1 MSGAIPEHTTRRM
14 LVDDLSEVLYNER
27 RSYSH
32 PWTEG
37 IFKDSIDSG
46 YECWLLLTEQKN
58 IGHAIL
64 SFAAGESHLLNICI
78 NPEQQGKGLGKKL
91 VEHMLV
97 KASERGAHAVFLEV
111 RASNLAAYSLYISLG
126 FSDIGVRHNY
136 YPAFSG
142 REDALV
148 LTKVLTKE
156 PD

>member
-1 MSGAIPEHTTRRM
+1 MSGPAPAHTIRRM

-37 IFKDSIDSG
+37 IFKDSMSSG
-46 YECWLLLTEQKN
+46 YECWLLLTEEEN

-64 SFAAGESHLLNICI
+64 SCAAGESHLLNICI
-78 NPEQQGKGLGKKL
+78 NPEHQGKGLGKKL

-97 KASERGAHAVFLEV
+97 RASERDAKAIFLEV
-111 RASNLAAYSLYISLG
+111 RASNLTAYSLYLSLG

-148 LTKVLTKE
+148 LTKELTNE
-156 PD
+156 